1 MNLISLRMHNF
12 RQFLGTTPEIQF
24 ASGTKNVTVLFG
36 TNGAGKTAMLNA
48 FTWTLYDTTT
58 RGFLFPGQIVNKAA
72 LRQAKPGDT
81 IDAWVEIKFDH
92 LGKKYVLRKTHSV
105 IRTQNEAEVINRDS
119 DTKGLQ
125 WAGEDGQ
132 WRTESSISDVIG
144 RILPIDLHTYFFF
157 DGERIER
164 LVQPTKEEQAD
175 ISNAT
180 RKLLGI
186 EILERASRHLSNAKR
201 SLEKELEAIGDPETV
216 KLLKEKTEIEIV
228 IHGHAVRASELNR
241 NLEGHH
247 ARKDELEKRLRE
259 LHEVKS
265 VQERRDQLNRD
276 SEARKT
282 ALFQTGQNLSNLI
295 SSRGYSVFIEPAS
308 VSYRSLIDGLRQR
321 GELPAGIK
329 RQFVDDL
336 LHDALCICDRSLRE
350 DVAPDARSAVERWKG
365 RAGLADVEEKAIRMG
380 GEVKQLEIG
389 IEEFWKLLDQY
400 EQKRTADRQE
410 LARVEEELEGIS
422 EKLRN
427 SPKEE
432 ISGLEEALKKTQR
445 AMEADVLEQATA
457 NAAIKQQQHRL
468 TEIEHEIARHQ
479 GNEARQ
485 QLAQRRVNAAYESLS
500 RIEES
505 RARFETMHRA
515 ALLKKVRHL
524 FDIVSYT
531 PYVPDITDGYAL
543 RLLESAGGAPLPVAA
558 SQGESQI
565 LSLCFI
571 GAMIDLAREYHSR
584 KEKLPGP
591 NSSVY
596 PLVMDSPFGSLG
608 PTYRHQ
614 VADHISVLA
623 DQVVIMVTNT
633 QWRGEVEESLKGR
646 IGNSYVLEY
655 FSPKEKIERETVDMD
670 GQTFDLIRQS
680 PNDFEYT
687 QVQGVRHA

>member
-1 MNLISLRMHNF
+1 VNLISLRMHNF
-12 RQFLGTTPEIQF
+12 RQFLGTTPEIRF
-24 ASGTKNVTVLFG
+24 ASGKKNVTVIFG
-36 TNGAGKTAMLNA
+36 TNGAGKTAILNA
-48 FTWTLYDTTT
+48 FTWTLYDSTT
-58 RGFLFPGQIVNKAA
+58 RGFLFPDQIINKAA
-72 LRQAKPGDT
+72 LRKAKPGDT
-81 IDAWVEIKFDH
+81 VEGWVEIKFDH
-92 LGKKYVLRKTHSV
+92 LGKKYVLRKTHRA
-105 IRTQNEAEVINRDS
+105 IRTKNEADVVNQDNDVRS
-119 DTKGLQ
+119 LQ

-132 WRTESSISDVIG
+132 WRTETSISDVIG
-144 RILPIDLHTYFFF
+144 RILPVDLHTYFFF

-186 EILERASRHLSNAKR
+186 EILERASRHLTSSKKI
-201 SLEKELEAIGDPETV
+201 LEKDLEAIGDPETV
-216 KLLKEKTEIEIV
+216 KLLKEKTEIEII
-228 IHGHAVRASELNR
+228 IHGHEVRASELGR
-241 NLEGHH
+241 NLVGHR
-247 ARKDELEKRLRE
+247 ARKEELEKRLRE

-265 VQERRDQLNRD
+265 IQERRDQLNKD
-276 SEARKT
+276 VEARKA
-282 ALFQTGQNLSNLI
+282 ALIQTGQDLSNLI
-295 SSRGYSVFIEPAS
+295 SSRGYSVFIQPAS
-308 VSYRSLIDGLRQR
+308 VSYRALIDGLRQR

-336 LHDALCICDRSLRE
+336 LNGGMCICERSLKE
-350 DVAPDARSAVERWKG
+350 EVAPDARRAVEHWRGK
-365 RAGLADVEEKAIRMG
+365 AGLADVEEKALRMG
-380 GEVKQLEIG
+380 GEVKQLEIA

-400 EQKRTADRQE
+400 EQKRAADRKE
-410 LARVEEELEGIS
+410 VARIEEELEAIS

-432 ISGLEEALKKTQR
+432 VSGLEAELKKTQG
-445 AMEADVLEQATA
+445 AIEADVLEQATI

-468 TEIEHEIARHQ
+468 AEIEHDIARHK
-479 GNEARQ
+479 GNEAKQ
-485 QLAQRRVNAAYESLS
+485 QLAQRRVNAAYQILS
-500 RIEES
+500 RIDES
-505 RARFETMHRA
+505 RSRFETTLRV
-515 ALLKKVRHL
+515 ALLKKIRHL

-591 NSSVY
+591 DSSVY

-614 VADHISVLA
+614 VADHISILA
-623 DQVVIMVTNT
+623 DQVVVMATNT

-646 IGNSYVLEY
+646 VGASYVLEY
-655 FSPKEKIERETVDMD
+655 FSPKEKIQKEPVDV
-670 GQTFDLIRQS
+670 GGRTFDLIRRS
-680 PNDFEYT
+680 PSEFEYT
-687 QVQGVRHA
+687 QVQEVGHA